1 MMKAYEQARMMA
13 EVEGLFWP
21 VDGFR
26 GWQWRTTG
34 WQWQLCSHCAGM
46 PAIWL

>member
-13 EVEGLFWP
+13 EVEGLFRP

-26 GWQWRTTG
+26 G

-46 PAIWL
+46 PAIWF